1 MKRTLKFL
9 TGAIIGAVAGSVVV
23 MLLTP
28 ESGEDT
34 RLAFSEK
41 IKYLREQIKE
51 AANEKR
57 IELEAEIQKYKQA

>member
-34 RLAFSEK
+34 RLALSEK

-57 IELEAEIQKYKQA
+57 IELEAEIQEYKQA